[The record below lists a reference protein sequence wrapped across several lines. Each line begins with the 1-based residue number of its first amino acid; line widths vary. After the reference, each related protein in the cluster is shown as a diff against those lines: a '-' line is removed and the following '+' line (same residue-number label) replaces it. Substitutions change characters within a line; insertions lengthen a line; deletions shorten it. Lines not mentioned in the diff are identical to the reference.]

1 MRRGLPIVALLVS
14 SVFALSGCG
23 GGSVAIRSGFPA
35 HGAPPPPPAGGA
47 HAGLSVSGGNGLALA
62 LVLGLIIADG
72 VYWATHRATNR
83 LQQGSGD
90 PAPTE
95 APRPLLQR
103 IDRGWV
109 DRGP

>member
-1 MRRGLPIVALLVS
+1 MGRRLPLAALLMSVAL
-14 SVFALSGCG
+14 ALQGCG
-23 GGSVAIRSGFPA
+23 GGSVAVRSGFPA
-35 HGAPPPPPAGGA
+35 VPAPPPGGA

-72 VYWATHRATNR
+72 VYWAANR
-83 LQQGSGD
+83 LQQGPGD
-90 PAPTE
+90 PASTE
-95 APRPLLQR
+95 APPRPLLQR

>member
-1 MRRGLPIVALLVS
+1 MSAALVLP
-14 SVFALSGCG
+14 GCG

-35 HGAPPPPPAGGA
+35 PPPGAA

-62 LVLGLIIADG
+62 LVLGLIIADD
-72 VYWATHRATNR
+72 VHWAAHR
-83 LQQGSGD
+83 LQAPGD
-90 PAPTE
+90 PASTE
-95 APRPLLQR
+95 APPRPLLQH